1 MQNIEERLG
10 SLFKK
15 NSNID
20 ESVRAGSSTVL
31 NQRIEF
37 QAASK
42 PQSAVNDV
50 LKDKYINL
58 TASQKC
64 IQNGRL
70 TIKYF
75 SYSALNKGTSRYI
88 TGMSKLWEKHQHFE
102 SRTVL
107 KSRIWREFQSGLFS
121 SQNKTMHEGFGALIQ
136 SMSYNVQVLHVL

>member
-31 NQRIEF
+31 NQQIEF

-75 SYSALNKGTSRYI
+75 SYSALN
-88 TGMSKLWEKHQHFE
+88 
-102 SRTVL
+102 
-107 KSRIWREFQSGLFS
+107 
-121 SQNKTMHEGFGALIQ
+121 
-136 SMSYNVQVLHVL
+136 